1 MKYSLPAP
9 RTSRLCLHGPGCR
22 TPGGESRAKLTS
34 QHRALAI
41 FAGDRGFES
50 ISLQQRVCELSVP
63 ERRKALNER
72 VIVNENGGRR
82 RITMRQAII
91 KQLVKRSATADLR
104 AIKILL
110 DMVWRIEGQT
120 EPDSAEAANLH

>member
-1 MKYSLPAP
+1 
-9 RTSRLCLHGPGCR
+9 
-22 TPGGESRAKLTS
+22 
-34 QHRALAI
+34 
-41 FAGDRGFES
+41 
-50 ISLQQRVCELSVP
+50 
-63 ERRKALNER
+63 
-72 VIVNENGGRR
+72 
-82 RITMRQAII
+82 MRQAIV